1 MKSEIKKGA
10 VLGYINLASTV
21 LVTFLYTPFMLGML
35 GQSEYGLYSLVT
47 SVVAYLSVLDMGF
60 GNAMIRYV
68 SKSLAREEKEKE
80 KSINGMF
87 FVLYCIIGVVALAIG
102 LVLFLNVNNLFSKSL
117 TPMELEKAKIIMAIL
132 IFTVAINFPMSVFSS
147 YMSAHEKFSILRILT
162 IIKTL
167 SVPLTMLPLL
177 YGGYKSIAMV
187 IVTCVY
193 NILYHVI
200 TVIYCKKKLHM
211 KMSLDTKKF
220 DKSLMKEIGFY
231 SFWIFLNLI
240 VDSIYKNTDQVILGS
255 VCGTVAVSVYAVAT
269 KITHM
274 NSTCSTTISG
284 LFLPKVSKMLEK
296 EDADKKLS
304 DLFIKISRI
313 QMYIMFLILSGFIVY
328 GKVFFKYWVGNKIGD
343 GYIDAYYIVL
353 LLIVPAVVPLTQNVA
368 ISVIQ
373 AKNIHQFRSVLYIII
388 AILNIIVS
396 IPLARLY
403 QGIGA
408 AIGTALANI
417 IGQIITMNIFYYK
430 KAKLDIPSYWK
441 RFISFGI
448 PIAIIS
454 AINMYILGQI
464 NVNLKIMIIGIISF
478 TIVYFIVSYIWMN
491 EEERNY
497 IKNIFKF
504 IKRKVIRS

>member
-10 VLGYINLASTV
+10 VLGYVNLASTI
-21 LVTFLYTPFMLGML
+21 LVTFLYTPIMLKLL

-87 FVLYCIIGVVALAIG
+87 FVLYCIIGLVALAIG
-102 LVLFLNVNNLFSKSL
+102 MVLLLNVNNLFSKSL
-117 TPMELEKAKIIMAIL
+117 TPEELGKAKIIMAIL
-132 IFTVAINFPMSVFSS
+132 VFTVSVNFPMSVFSS

-162 IIKTL
+162 IIKTI

-187 IVTCVY
+187 IVTCSY
-193 NILYHVI
+193 NIIYHVI

-296 EDADKKLS
+296 DDADKKLS

-328 GKVFFKYWVGNKIGD
+328 GKIFFKYWVGKTIGD
-343 GYIDAYYIVL
+343 GYIQAYYIVL
-353 LLIVPAVVPLTQNVA
+353 LLIIPAVVPLTQNVA
-368 ISVIQ
+368 ISIIQ
-373 AKNIHQFRSVLYIII
+373 AKNIHQFRSILYIII
-388 AILNIIVS
+388 AIINIIVS
-396 IPLARLY
+396 IPLSRLY
-403 QGIGA
+403 QGVGA
-408 AIGTALANI
+408 AMGTAFANI
-417 IGQIITMNIFYYK
+417 VGQIITMNIFYYK
-430 KAKLDIPSYWK
+430 KAKIDIPAYWK
-441 RFISFGI
+441 RFIIFAI
-448 PIAIIS
+448 PITLLS
-454 AINMYILGQI
+454 AINMYILNQI
-464 NVNLKIMIIGIISF
+464 NVNLKIMILGIISF
-478 TIVYFIVSYIWMN
+478 TILYFIISYIYMN

-497 IKNIFKF
+497 IKSIVKF
-504 IKRKVIRS
+504 FRKKLKI